1 MKKQTFYR
9 MLSIA
14 LVAATIGSSSIGT
27 VNANALADDT
37 YDSTYQLLA
46 LDNTSYIESE
56 LIPFGSSVIM
66 HGSATGGV
74 GDCTYAYYYKQAS
87 ADKWGGFGFTSETE
101 KSFKPTKET
110 TYNVCIKVKD
120 SSGTVAVK
128 YFDVE
133 VKNDFVNT
141 STISAEKIS
150 LGEEIVMYGSATGGV
165 GDYTYAYYYK
175 QASADKWGGFGFGN
189 ETEKSFKPTKETTYN
204 VCIKAKDGAGNIDVK
219 YFDVEV
225 ENNFVN
231 TSTISAESISLG
243 EEIIMYGSAT
253 GGIGDCTYAY
263 YYKQA
268 SAQSWGGFGFSS
280 ETEKSFK
287 PTKETTYNICIKAK
301 DSTGTVAVKYFDVVV
316 KNNFV
321 NTSTISAESISLG
334 EDVVMYGSATGGIG
348 DCTYAYYYK
357 QASAQS
363 WGGFGFSSET
373 EKSFKP
379 TKETTYNICIKVKDS
394 AGKIA
399 VQYFDVEVKNTL
411 VNTSSVDTDKIAF
424 GEIFTVKGS
433 ATGGSGQYMYQY
445 LYRISAANWSIY
457 EDYSQNAE
465 IDFVPETSATY
476 EIMVRVKDSNG
487 ITADSEIFTVEVEN
501 TFKNTSMVSAKSVI
515 LGEDVIM
522 YGSAV
527 GGMGNYTYA
536 YYYKQADAAKWGGFS
551 FSSAKSKSFK
561 PIKETTYNVC
571 IKVKDG
577 SGTVDAKYF
586 DVEVKNN
593 IVNTSRMEKYT
604 FSCGEPINLYGSA
617 TGGSGVYSYAFTY
630 KQKDEENFKLIRN
643 YGSES
648 EETFRIRDE
657 GDYIFR
663 ITVQD
668 SNGVFADEKL
678 FEVKVE
684 NTLINDSYVEAE
696 AISKGQDL
704 VMHGAAHG
712 GSGEYTYKFF
722 YKKPEDEKYNSK
734 QALEDDE
741 TTAVIKPN
749 TESVYNILIRVTD
762 SYGKTVDKYIDVTVG
777 TPITSTSSVNSY
789 NIKIGNAVTVTCLGK
804 YGSGKYE
811 YKFLY
816 GKVDESGDIS
826 LENMTVISDFSSTN
840 SARAVLDEF
849 GTYKVVSIVR
859 DSNGSQDMKYHMIKV
874 SELSNVSKLS
884 KSLIERGAS
893 ITIYGRSTGGKGTIK
908 YAYQYKLVTDT
919 SWKTLKGYST
929 KTSVSFTPT
938 ELGTYEIRILAKDE
952 LGTLVPKVVNL
963 TVKKPKSEEI
973 TDAILPSILNDSMND
988 FEKVIAIHDWIVN
1001 NIEYDMEHYYD
1012 TVPPAWDSTAEGAYD
1027 NRKALCGGYAKLFRL
1042 LANTARFE
1050 VKIITGQAYGVSG
1063 TTEAHEWNRIK
1074 IGDNWYNVDVTMDDP
1089 VSTSTKIN
1097 NLRYNYLLVPDS
1109 AISSTH
1115 FTDNTSESCTAPQP
1129 MDKIEPAI
1137 AANIS
1142 RDTNRKTYICKTGSS
1157 INSAFKDA
1165 SSNNL
1170 KQFQILYKSSETSA
1184 SKISTLIR
1192 SYSTANAAIT
1202 PSICT
1207 YAEGYWSIRVVFS

>member
-1 MKKQTFYR
+1 MTAPMLIITKIAVQYFDVEVKNTLSNTATVDTQKINFGEKVTIKSSAKGGSGQYFYQYLYKASSANAWSVYEDYSENAEMEFIPESPATYDIMVRVKDSNGITADSEVFTIEVENTFENTSTVSAENISLGEEVVMY
-9 MLSIA
+9 
-14 LVAATIGSSSIGT
+14 GSS
-27 VNANALADDT
+27 
-37 YDSTYQLLA
+37 
-46 LDNTSYIESE
+46 
-56 LIPFGSSVIM
+56 
-66 HGSATGGV
+66 TGGI

-110 TYNVCIKVKD
+110 TYNICIKAKD
-120 SSGTVAVK
+120 STGTIAVK

-133 VKNDFVNT
+133 VKN
-141 STISAEKIS
+141 
-150 LGEEIVMYGSATGGV
+150 
-165 GDYTYAYYYK
+165 
-175 QASADKWGGFGFGN
+175 
-189 ETEKSFKPTKETTYN
+189 
-204 VCIKAKDGAGNIDVK
+204 
-219 YFDVEV
+219 
-225 ENNFVN
+225 NFVN
-231 TSTISAESISLG
+231 TSTINAESISLG
-243 EEIIMYGSAT
+243 EE
-253 GGIGDCTYAY
+253 
-263 YYKQA
+263 
-268 SAQSWGGFGFSS
+268 
-280 ETEKSFK
+280 
-287 PTKETTYNICIKAK
+287 
-301 DSTGTVAVKYFDVVV
+301 
-316 KNNFV
+316 
-321 NTSTISAESISLG
+321 
-334 EDVVMYGSATGGIG
+334 VVMYGSATGGIG

-357 QASAQS
+357 QASAEK
-363 WGGFGFSSET
+363 WGGF
-373 EKSFKP
+373 
-379 TKETTYNICIKVKDS
+379 
-394 AGKIA
+394 GKIA

-411 VNTSSVDTDKIAF
+411 SNTATVDTQKINF
-424 GEIFTVKGS
+424 GEKVTVKSS
-433 ATGGSGQYMYQY
+433 AKGGSGQYFYQY
-445 LYRISAANWSIY
+445 LYKISSANAWSVY
-457 EDYSQNAE
+457 EDYSENAE
-465 IDFVPETSATY
+465 IQFIPESTATY
-476 EIMVRVKDSNG
+476 DIMVRVKDFNG

-501 TFKNTSMVSAKSVI
+501 TFKNTSTVSVKSVI

-527 GGMGNYTYA
+527 GGIGNYTYA
-536 YYYKQADAAKWGGFS
+536 YYYKQEDAAKWGGFG

-561 PIKETTYNVC
+561 PIKETTYNIC
-571 IKVKDG
+571 IKVKDS

-630 KQKDEENFKLIRN
+630 KQKDEESFRLIRN
-643 YGSES
+643 YSPES
-648 EETFRIRDE
+648 EETFSIRDE

-678 FEVKVE
+678 FEVKVR

-762 SYGKTVDKYIDVTVG
+762 SYRKTVDKYIDVTVG

-929 KTSVSFTPT
+929 KTSMSFTPT

-952 LGTLVPKVVNL
+952 LKTVSKVVNL

-973 TDAILPSILNDSMND
+973 TDAVLPSILNDSMND

-1012 TVPPAWDSTAEGAYD
+1012 AVPPSWDSTAEGAYD

-1042 LANTARFE
+1042 LANTAGFE
-1050 VKIITGQAYGVSG
+1050 VKIITGQAYGVGG

-1109 AISSTH
+1109 AISATH
-1115 FTDNTSESCTAPQP
+1115 FTDNTSESCTTPQP

-1137 AANIS
+1137 AENIS
-1142 RDTNRKTYICKTGSS
+1142 RDTNRKTYICKTDSS
-1157 INSAFKDA
+1157 ISSAFKDA

-1184 SKISTLIR
+1184 NKISTLIK
-1192 SYSTANAAIT
+1192 SNATANVSVAS
-1202 PSICT
+1202 SICT
-1207 YAEGYWSIRVVFS
+1207 YAEGYWSVRVVFL

>member
-150 LGEEIVMYGSATGGV
+150 LGQEVVMYGSATGGV
-165 GDYTYAYYYK
+165 GNYTYAYYYK
-175 QASADKWGGFGFGN
+175 QASSQNWGGFGFTS

-204 VCIKAKDGAGNIDVK
+204 VCIKSKDSAGNIDVK

-231 TSTISAESISLG
+231 TSTVSAESISLG
-243 EEIIMYGSAT
+243 EE
-253 GGIGDCTYAY
+253 
-263 YYKQA
+263 
-268 SAQSWGGFGFSS
+268 
-280 ETEKSFK
+280 
-287 PTKETTYNICIKAK
+287 
-301 DSTGTVAVKYFDVVV
+301 
-316 KNNFV
+316 
-321 NTSTISAESISLG
+321 
-334 EDVVMYGSATGGIG
+334 VVMYGSATGGIG

-357 QASAQS
+357 QASAEK
-363 WGGFGFSSET
+363 WGGFGFNNET

-379 TKETTYNICIKVKDS
+379 TKETTYNVCIKVKDS

-433 ATGGSGQYMYQY
+433 ATGGSGRYMYQY

-457 EDYSQNAE
+457 EDYSQNTE

-501 TFKNTSMVSAKSVI
+501 TFKNTSTVSAKSVI

-527 GGMGNYTYA
+527 GGIGNYTYA
-536 YYYKQADAAKWGGFS
+536 YYYKQEDAAKWGGFG

-561 PIKETTYNVC
+561 PIKETTYNIC
-571 IKVKDG
+571 IKVKDS

-630 KQKDEENFKLIRN
+630 KQKDEESFRLIRN
-643 YGSES
+643 YSPES
-648 EETFRIRDE
+648 EETFSIKDE

-678 FEVKVE
+678 FEVKVR

-749 TESVYNILIRVTD
+749 TESVYNILIRATD

-929 KTSVSFTPT
+929 KTSMSFTPT

-952 LGTLVPKVVNL
+952 LKAVPKIVNL

-973 TDAILPSILNDSMND
+973 TDAVLPSILNDSMND

-1012 TVPPAWDSTAEGAYD
+1012 AVPPSWDSTAEGAYD

-1042 LANTARFE
+1042 LANTAGFE
-1050 VKIITGQAYGVSG
+1050 VKIITGQAYGVGG

-1109 AISSTH
+1109 AISATH
-1115 FTDNTSESCTAPQP
+1115 FTDNTSESCTTPQP

-1184 SKISTLIR
+1184 NKISTLIK
-1192 SYSTANAAIT
+1192 SNATANAAIT